1 MLPPLRHLF
10 PQLSGKS
17 RAALNFLIPHSGLL
31 VCGLFL
37 LVGLALADDYGGDYG
52 DSGVDNRFQIDT
64 VQDNLNYILGRAD
77 SVATPTYHDRAYSV
91 AFELPLLLAQQYLG
105 AARTQPEFAWSEWLD
120 QDPLGSAISP
130 DTFSVRFFLTHL
142 FFIVAAGFCYRLAYR
157 LFNNRLLAILALLF
171 FLLHPRLYNHSYI
184 NTKDLPFLSMLMI
197 ALYLL
202 ERAFRRDTWGAFILL
217 GIGVGL
223 LTNLR
228 IMGIMLFAAP
238 LAMRGLDL
246 FYAGSWAQRR
256 GILLTAGLFL
266 LAGGLTLYALAPFAW
281 TNPVE
286 YLLVNLA
293 ITVEHSTIVPVLFQG
308 ERILNDELPP
318 QYTAVWFGITTPPLF
333 LLLGGLGAAAVV
345 AAGLRRPGAVFRN
358 TRLRFAGLL
367 LACFLLPA
375 LAATVLG
382 SVQQDNWRHLYFL
395 YAPFCLLAVYGLH
408 WLGSAWSA
416 RRGRAATDR
425 CLYLPSRCFADNP
438 TAGRAGVYGL
448 AGAGL
453 ILIVLQMTQ
462 IHPMQDSYFNFL
474 VDRTTPEYL
483 RTQYEVGSL
492 NVKIQPIRDYLEKRH
507 PGETLSVLG
516 YWRDRHLAGTDPDA
530 DYALFYIWD
539 DGYQDLA
546 FNALPVGRLY
556 NNTIAAVKPLKD
568 SRMTESALA
577 AYREFYRKAVAGEPI
592 IRAAYDVY
600 LAGRTVTF
608 VRENC
613 SWDAQRRQVFVK
625 VLLPDLEVFTGTAY
639 YFPSHGVRI
648 GELCLAVVQVPAYA
662 QGDLIIGQDYADAG
676 RWAELYSLDP
686 PGLLERIAR
695 ARQKNRQ
702 PALRQDFDVFLET
715 AAGGRQRLLYAKPDC
730 APGDNGTPIFL
741 HIFPVNPA
749 ELPPY
754 TDTTNSGYAVREYY
768 LRQLGNYRVG
778 PAAECLAVV
787 ALPDYPSGIR
797 EIRTGQPDRW
807 HGSIFP
813 PADPDPLRQAY
824 AALAPIPPDRRA
836 DFDVYWQDGHLTYLR
851 ESCAAADTVNPFF
864 LHIFLVDDDLLTGPP
879 ADRDNRDFE
888 FGRWGG
894 HFDGKCLAAVPL
906 PDYPIAAIKTGQYA
920 PEQGAVWTVN
930 LIAPADPAPLR
941 AAWAAAAEGQLLAQ
955 DYFDLYELDNRL
967 FFRREN
973 CAAADATSP
982 FFLYVVPENVV
993 DLPEELQADGSEW
1006 LGFDLPQRGGRF
1018 DDKCLA
1024 AIPLPD
1030 YPIKEI
1036 SAGQYIPDQGNLW
1049 SVELVTPANP
1059 EELRAD
1065 YAALSGVQPAVRDY
1079 FDLYQRDNRLLYLR
1093 ESCAAEDTAAK
1104 FFLHIIP
1111 EEITDLP
1118 AEGQGDGIAWS
1129 DFNFARQGGHFDGKC
1144 LATVALPDHPGG
1156 IKEIHT
1162 GQYISGQGNLWS
1174 VELIAAADPDKL
1186 RADYAALSDLEPAA
1200 RNYFDLYRQDSRLL
1214 YLRESCAAT
1223 DTAAKFFLHIIP
1235 ENVADLPVEWQGD
1248 GAAWSEFA
1256 LIRQGGIF
1264 DGKCLATVAL
1274 PDYPIKEIR
1283 TGQHIPGQGHLWL
1296 AELITATAPDK
1307 LRAIYAALSDMEPVA
1322 RNYFDL
1328 YLLGHQLIYLRES
1341 CTAADT
1347 AAYFFRHIIPEDFAD
1362 LPEQRRNAGFAY
1374 GGFNFVRQGG
1384 HFDGK
1389 CLAAV
1394 ALPDYPVKELRTG
1407 QYIPDYGD
1415 LWSVALITP
1424 ADPDQ
1429 LRADYAAL
1437 STMEPAVRNYFD
1449 LYWRDN
1455 RLFYLREN
1463 CTDADTAAP
1472 FFLQIVPADVADLPE
1487 EWRAGGL
1494 GYGDFA
1500 FVRRGG
1506 RFDGKCLA
1514 TVALPHYPIKEIR
1527 TGQHIPGQGAPLW
1540 LVELTDAP

>member
-10 PQLSGKS
+10 PPLAGKS

-77 SVATPTYHDRAYSV
+77 GVHTPTYHDRAYSV

-105 AARTQPEFAWSEWLD
+105 AARTQQEFAWTEWLD

-157 LFNNRLLAILALLF
+157 LFNNRLLAVLALLF

-246 FYAGSWAQRR
+246 FYARSWAQRR

-281 TNPVE
+281 TNPLE

-293 ITVEHSTIVPVLFQG
+293 ITVEHSTIVTVLFQG

-318 QYTAVWFGITTPPLF
+318 QYTAVWFGITTPPLI

-395 YAPFCLLAVYGLH
+395 YTPFCLLAAGGLH
-408 WLGSAWSA
+408 WLGSARPA
-416 RRGRAATDR
+416 RLGRAKDDR
-425 CLYLPSRCFADNP
+425 CLYLSSRRFADHP

-453 ILIVLQMTQ
+453 ALIVLQMTQ

-483 RTQYEVGSL
+483 RTQYDMGSL
-492 NVKIQPIRDYLEKRH
+492 NVKIQPIREYLEKRH

-516 YWRDRHLAGTDPDA
+516 YWGGGQLAGADPDA

-539 DGYQDLA
+539 DSYQDLA
-546 FNALPVGRLY
+546 FNALPAGRLY

-568 SRMTESALA
+568 SRMTESAIA
-577 AYREFYRKAVAGEPI
+577 AYREIYRQAVAGEPI

-648 GELCLAVVQVPAYA
+648 GELCLAVVQLPAYA

-676 RWAELYSLDP
+676 RWAELYSLSP

-695 ARQKNRQ
+695 ARQKNHQ
-702 PALRQDFDVFLET
+702 PALRQDFDVFLEQESD
-715 AAGGRQRLLYAKPDC
+715 GRQRLLYAKPDC

-807 HGSIFP
+807 GGSIFP
-813 PADPDPLRQAY
+813 PTDPEPLRQAY
-824 AALAPIPPDRRA
+824 AALAPVPPDRRA
-836 DFDVYWQDGHLTYLR
+836 DFDVYWRDGHLTYIR

-864 LHIFLVDDDLLTGPP
+864 LHIFLATDDLLTGPA
-879 ADRDNRDFE
+879 ADRDNLDFE

-894 HFDGKCLAAVPL
+894 LFDGKCLASVPL
-906 PDYPIAAIKTGQYA
+906 PEHPIAAIKTGQYA
-920 PEQGAVWTVN
+920 PEQGALWSVN
-930 LIAPADPAPLR
+930 LIAPPAPEPLR

-967 FFRREN
+967 LFRREN
-973 CAAADATSP
+973 CAAADTAAP
-982 FFLYVVPENVV
+982 FFLHIIPENPA
-993 DLPEELQADGSEW
+993 DLPAELRAGGGEW
-1006 LGFDLPQRGGRF
+1006 SGFDLAQRGGRF
-1018 DDKCLA
+1018 DGKCLA
-1024 AIPLPD
+1024 AVPLPD

-1049 SVELVTPANP
+1049 SVDLVAPADTAK
-1059 EELRAD
+1059 LRAD

-1079 FDLYQRDNRLLYLR
+1079 FDLYALGNRLLYLR
-1093 ESCAAEDTAAK
+1093 ESCAAA
-1104 FFLHIIP
+1104 
-1111 EEITDLP
+1111 
-1118 AEGQGDGIAWS
+1118 
-1129 DFNFARQGGHFDGKC
+1129 
-1144 LATVALPDHPGG
+1144 
-1156 IKEIHT
+1156 
-1162 GQYISGQGNLWS
+1162 
-1174 VELIAAADPDKL
+1174 
-1186 RADYAALSDLEPAA
+1186 
-1200 RNYFDLYRQDSRLL
+1200 
-1214 YLRESCAAT
+1214 

-1235 ENVADLPVEWQGD
+1235 ENVADLPEEQRAD

-1283 TGQHIPGQGHLWL
+1283 TGQYISGQGHLWL

-1307 LRAIYAALSDMEPVA
+1307 LRAIYAALSDLEPVA

-1341 CTAADT
+1341 CAADDT
-1347 AAYFFRHIIPEDFAD
+1347 AAPFFLPITPKDPAD
-1362 LPEQRRNAGFAY
+1362 LPEDRREVYFNHW
-1374 GGFNFVRQGG
+1374 GFNFAHGGFDFARQGG

-1394 ALPDYPVKELRTG
+1394 ALPDYPIAALRTG
-1407 QYIPDYGD
+1407 QHIAGQGD
-1415 LWSVALITP
+1415 VWSVDLVAAP
-1424 ADPDQ
+1424 NPEE

-1437 STMEPAVRNYFD
+1437 SGVQPAAAGSFD
-1449 LYWRDN
+1449 LYIQEG
-1455 RLFYLREN
+1455 RLLYLRES
-1463 CTDADTAAP
+1463 CTAEDTAAG
-1472 FFLQIVPADVADLPE
+1472 FFLYVFPEDLTALPA
-1487 EWRAGGL
+1487 EWRPDGNAYLGFNLVRWGGP
-1494 GYGDFA
+1494 
-1500 FVRRGG
+1500 
-1506 RFDGKCLA
+1506 FDGKCLA
-1514 TVALPHYPIKEIR
+1514 AVPLPDYPIAALR
-1527 TGQHIPGQGAPLW
+1527 TGQFVPGQGDVWSVTIAAP
-1540 LVELTDAP
+1540 